1 MKEVR
6 NCLRLQGG
14 HKKFSGRIVLGTPY
28 AKVALQGILSPA
40 GMGLPLYPPE
50 SSPQGAWPQ
59 CKLDSESSGAAD
71 GNTSQPCSLS
81 RVSYGRSQW
90 IMVCELEVAQIT

>member
-6 NCLRLQGG
+6 NCLRLQRGP
-14 HKKFSGRIVLGTPY
+14 KKFSGKIVLGTPY

-59 CKLDSESSGAAD
+59 CKLDSESSRAAD
-71 GNTSQPCSLS
+71 GNPAPSAGSLKGDLS
-81 RVSYGRSQW
+81 GSWCVN
-90 IMVCELEVAQIT
+90 